1 MPAPPDGSSPVSFAR
16 CRALAGE
23 IRRSA
28 NWPTVRNTIRP
39 RGVLRL
45 WRSRAPLTVLLFL
58 AAQNGHLLCGSASDC
73 AVLEPPTG
81 RPFEHGPARVSV
93 RWLRRIDRYWD
104 VLAFAVTPTV
114 LLVASLPVLWFRE
127 YALVALLL
135 AVAALLYVVVTF
147 GLAVILQT
155 YRLLSGR
162 ERLRS
167 TAVGQLRAHHWTVA
181 LLHVPA
187 QRGDGAAA
195 AALVDRARRSISQG
209 ASPVLI
215 VTSGVTDVA
224 PDRDGPDGLR
234 IEPLP
239 SRHKALVGYRPEDRP
254 LQVPATP
261 GVFRG
266 RDLGLFLGGTAVI
279 VAILARFVADDE
291 QRVCSPT
298 DDCDSRPT
306 TYGDA
311 LYWLLSRLLG
321 GDPDGLGVT
330 SAGNRAIGILI
341 TIYGVFI
348 LVGIV
353 GRVVQQRIDED
364 SRTGAEVATEFEERR
379 VRPAALAAA
388 LYPEIELDDHG
399 MLDVGEGHRVY
410 WEVCGNPKGK
420 PAVVLHGGPGSGTT
434 PQWRRYF
441 DPAVYRI
448 VLFDQRGC
456 GRSTPHASDP
466 AVDLTT
472 NTTHHLIADIE
483 RLREHLGIERWLVLG
498 GLWGSTLGLAYAER
512 HPGSVSEIVLFAV
525 VGTSHREVEWV
536 TSDMRRFFPAQWKQ
550 FRDGVPD
557 ADRDGSL
564 VEAYS
569 RLLNDPDS
577 AVREKAARAWCDWEA
592 AHVAIRPDL
601 RPNPQYMDPSFR
613 MCFARLVT
621 HYWRHAGWL
630 ADGALLAGAH
640 ALAGIPGVLVH
651 GRLDLSDP
659 PDLAWDLTQ
668 VWPGS
673 ELVLVDDAGHGATD
687 GAMVAAVIKA
697 TDRFATRP

>member
-1 MPAPPDGSSPVSFAR
+1 M
-16 CRALAGE
+16 
-23 IRRSA
+23 
-28 NWPTVRNTIRP
+28 IRP
-39 RGVLRL
+39 RGVSRL
-45 WRSRAPLTVLLFL
+45 WRSRVPLPVLLFL
-58 AAQNGHLLCGSASDC
+58 AAQNGHLLCGSAGDC

-81 RPFEHGPARVSV
+81 RPPGHGPARAGV
-93 RWLRRIDRYWD
+93 RWLRRIDPYWD
-104 VLAFAVTPTV
+104 VLMFMVTPTT
-114 LLVASLPVLWFRE
+114 LLVATLPVLWFRE

-135 AVAALLYVVVTF
+135 VLAILLYVTVTF
-147 GLAVILQT
+147 GLTAVLQA
-155 YRLLSGR
+155 YRLIS
-162 ERLRS
+162 ERQRLVN
-167 TAVGQLRAHHWTVA
+167 TAVGQLRANHWTIT
-181 LLHVPA
+181 LLHVTA
-187 QRGDGAAA
+187 QQGDGATA
-195 AALVDRARRSISQG
+195 AALVDRARRSIPQDEF
-209 ASPVLI
+209 PVLI
-215 VTSGVTDVA
+215 LTGSVTDVA
-224 PDRDGPDGLR
+224 PDRDGPGGLR
-234 IEPLP
+234 IERLSPKHP
-239 SRHKALVGYRPEDRP
+239 ILVGYEPDDLP
-254 LQVPATP
+254 LRVPATP
-261 GVFRG
+261 GRLRG
-266 RDLGLFLGGTAVI
+266 RDVGLFLGGTAVL

-291 QRVCSPT
+291 RRVCSPT
-298 DDCDSRPT
+298 DDCGGRPT

-341 TIYGVFI
+341 TIYGVFV

-364 SRTGAEVATEFEERR
+364 SRTGAEVATEFEQRR
-379 VRPAALAAA
+379 VRPAAPAAA
-388 LYPEIELDDHG
+388 LYPEIEPSDHHG

-410 WEVCGNPKGK
+410 WEVCGNPQGK
-420 PAVVLHGGPGSGTT
+420 PAVVLHGGPGSGAT

-441 DPAVYRI
+441 DPAAYRI

-498 GLWGSTLGLAYAER
+498 GSWGSTLGLAYAER
-512 HPGSVSEIVLFAV
+512 HPGSVSEIVLFSV
-525 VGTSHREVEWV
+525 VGTSRREVEWV
-536 TSDMRRFFPAQWKQ
+536 TRDMRRFFPAQWEQ
-550 FRDGVPD
+550 FRAGVPD

-569 RLLNDPDS
+569 RLLDDPDP
-577 AVREKAARAWCDWEA
+577 AVRTKAAQDWCDWEA

-601 RPNPQYMDPSFR
+601 RPNPRYADPVFR
-613 MCFARLVT
+613 ICFTRLVA
-621 HYWRHAGWL
+621 HYWHHAGWL
-630 ADGALLAGAH
+630 AEGALLAGAP

-651 GRLDLSDP
+651 GRLDLSSP

-687 GAMVAAVIKA
+687 GAMVAAIIKA
-697 TDRFATRP
+697 TDRFAIRP